1 MEVYRRLFS
10 FLFLIIMLQCSF
22 NNAVIFIYIRKKTSA
37 LANATVNLGKM
48 ETEISEKFRITLL

>member
-1 MEVYRRLFS
+1 MQ
-10 FLFLIIMLQCSF
+10 LFLYTSE
-22 NNAVIFIYIRKKTSA
+22 KKTSA

>member
-22 NNAVIFIYIRKKTSA
+22 NNTVIFISIRKKTFA

-48 ETEISEKFRITLL
+48 ETEIS

>member
-22 NNAVIFIYIRKKTSA
+22 NNAIIFISIKKKTSA

-48 ETEISEKFRITLL
+48 ETEIS

>member
-10 FLFLIIMLQCSF
+10 FLFLVIMLQCSF
-22 NNAVIFIYIRKKTSA
+22 NNAIIFISIKKKTSA

-48 ETEISEKFRITLL
+48 ETEIS